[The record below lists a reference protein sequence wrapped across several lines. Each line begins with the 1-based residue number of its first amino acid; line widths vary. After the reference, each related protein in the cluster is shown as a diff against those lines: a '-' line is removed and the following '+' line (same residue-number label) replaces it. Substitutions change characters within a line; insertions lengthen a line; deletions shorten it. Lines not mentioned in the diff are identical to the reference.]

1 MWGGI
6 KMKLRLATPVAII
19 ALAACG
25 GQTDAP
31 VDPYAD
37 LPDDSLLVRFE
48 ANPEIAEDQ
57 CNPNV
62 HYALRSTEE
71 TVLLNVNFEVVDQGI
86 TGSGLAIF
94 DEEKTGVVKNTGE
107 FTMFDP
113 YPMPCSE
120 LSIRV
125 TDLTCR
131 LEGQDSGEL
140 CPNPVYEGTD
150 MFASFRGLPTY

>member
-1 MWGGI
+1 
-6 KMKLRLATPVAII
+6 MKQHIMTGALLL

-25 GQTDAP
+25 AETDAP

-37 LPDDSLLVRFE
+37 LPEDSILVRFE
-48 ANPEIAEDQ
+48 ANPEIEDGQ

-62 HYALRSTEE
+62 HYAMRTTEE
-71 TVLLNVNFEVVDQGI
+71 TILLNVNFEVVDQGI

-94 DEEKTGVVKNTGE
+94 DEEKTGVARNTGE
-107 FTMFDP
+107 LNMFDP
-113 YPMPCSE
+113 YPMPCSD

-125 TDLTCR
+125 SDLTCR
-131 LEGQDSGEL
+131 LEDQDSGEL
-140 CPNPVYEGTD
+140 CPNPVYEGTE

>member
-1 MWGGI
+1 M
-6 KMKLRLATPVAII
+6 RRSFLAPALMM

-25 GQTDAP
+25 AETDAP

-37 LPDDSLLVRFE
+37 LAEDSILVRFE
-48 ANPEIAEDQ
+48 ANPEIEDGQ

-62 HYALRSTEE
+62 HYAMRTTEE
-71 TVLLNVNFEVVDQGI
+71 TILLNVNFEVVDQGL

-94 DEEKTGVVKNTGE
+94 DEEKTGVAKNTGE

-120 LSIRV
+120 LSVRV
-125 TDLTCR
+125 SDLTCR
-131 LEGQDSGEL
+131 LEDQDSGAL
-140 CPNPVYEGTD
+140 CPNPVFEGTD
-150 MFASFRGLPTY
+150 MFASFRGLPNY